1 MNIQQF
7 LAHHSL
13 IANPF
18 VEEDAQTDQVF
29 KEYCL
34 RETFHP
40 AWEKIYGNPVDPS
53 TSIVF
58 GEKGSGKTAIRL
70 QMFEHLLLHNS
81 EHPSN
86 RVFVVEY
93 VDFNPFLDHFW
104 ETLPSRRRKP
114 DRLLSEWK
122 LWDHADAIL
131 SLGVTQLVDRIL
143 GQSSATADESFHVD
157 LKSLDHHQAR
167 DLLLLAACYDRS
179 TKDTYKG
186 RWNRLRR
193 KLRFHTWKRRWDL
206 ALCFVVPVIVLTIIF
221 SQGWEAGLRA
231 LNTPWPY
238 VAIGIGFLPRTF
250 RMAKSYLKARR
261 IAKHLRTIPTQ
272 RRALGQLLL
281 HFSAS
286 ELDGQPLPNKDRTD
300 DRFEL
305 LRKLQGVLQSL
316 QFPSIVILVDRIDEP
331 HLINGRA
338 DLMKAF
344 LWPLLDNKLL
354 KHPGIGFKLLLPIE
368 LEDFLDRE
376 DRDFFQRARLDKQN
390 MIPSLE
396 WTGEALY
403 DVASARVRACAREGT
418 EPMLRDWFEEGMS
431 EARLVKAFRDLRVPR
446 HLFKFMYRLLIEH
459 GNAYTDE
466 SPAWKIRSELFDSV
480 LAVYL
485 RDQEQVDRG
494 LRAG

>member
-1 MNIQQF
+1 MNIQKF
-7 LAHHSL
+7 LAHHGL

-29 KEYCL
+29 KEHCL

-40 AWEKIYGNPVDPS
+40 AWEKIYGNPADPS

-70 QMFEHLLLHNS
+70 QMYEHLMLQNQ
-81 EHPSN
+81 ERPDQ
-86 RVFVVEY
+86 RVFVIEY

-104 ETLPSRRRKP
+104 ETLPTRRRKP
-114 DRLLSEWK
+114 DRLLGEWK

-131 SLGVTQLVDRIL
+131 SLGVTQLVDQIL
-143 GQSSATADESFHVD
+143 AQNGDTSEKRFPLD

-179 TKDTYKG
+179 TADTYQG
-186 RWNRLRR
+186 RWHRLRR
-193 KLRFHTWKRRWDL
+193 KLRFRTWKRRWDA
-206 ALCFVVPVIVLTIIF
+206 ALCLLVPLVVLIIIF
-221 SQGWEAGLRA
+221 SQGWDAGLQA

-238 VAIGIGFLPRTF
+238 LAAAGACLPRTF
-250 RMAKSYLKARR
+250 RMAKSYLKARG
-261 IAKHLRTIPTQ
+261 IARHLRTIPTQ

-286 ELDGQPLPNKDRTD
+286 EFEGQPLPNKDRTD

-316 QFPSIVILVDRIDEP
+316 QVPGIVILVDRIDEP

-376 DRDFFQRARLDKQN
+376 ERDFFQRARLDKQN

-403 DVASARVRACAREGT
+403 DVASARVRACAREDSQ
-418 EPMLRDWFEEGMS
+418 PMLRDWFEEGMS

-466 SPAWKIRSELFDSV
+466 SPAWKIRSEMFDSV

>member
-1 MNIQQF
+1 MNIQHF

-13 IANPF
+13 TANPF
-18 VEEDAQTDQVF
+18 VEEDAQTDRVF
-29 KEYCL
+29 KEHCL

-40 AWEKIYGNPVDPS
+40 AWEKIFGSPADPS

-58 GEKGSGKTAIRL
+58 GEKGSGKTALRL
-70 QMFEHLLLHNS
+70 QMLEHLLLYNQQ
-81 EHPSN
+81 HPTG
-86 RVFVVEY
+86 RVFVIDY
-93 VDFNPFLDHFW
+93 VDFNPFLDRFC
-104 ETLPSRRRKP
+104 ETLPSRRQRP
-114 DRLLSEWK
+114 DRALGEWK

-131 SLGVTQLVDRIL
+131 SLGVTRLIDEIL
-143 GQSSATADESFHVD
+143 GHASTREALSLEVD
-157 LKSLDHHQAR
+157 LKSLDRNQAR

-179 TKDTYKG
+179 TAETFKG

-193 KLRFHTWKRRWDL
+193 KLRFRTWARRWDL
-206 ALCFVVPVIVLTIIF
+206 ALCFLLPLGVLAIIF
-221 SQGWEAGLRA
+221 SQGWEAGLQA

-238 VAIGIGFLPRTF
+238 VAMAASFLPRLF
-250 RMAKSYLKARR
+250 RMTKSFWKAYGVAR
-261 IAKHLRTIPTQ
+261 HLRAIPCQ
-272 RRALGQLLL
+272 KRALGQLLL
-281 HFSAS
+281 HFSGS
-286 ELDGQPLPNKDRTD
+286 ELEGQPLPNKDRTD

-305 LRKLQGVLQSL
+305 LRKLQGILESL
-316 QFPSIVILVDRIDEP
+316 HFPGIVVLVDRIDEP

-344 LWPLLDNKLL
+344 LWPMLDNKLL

-368 LEDFLDRE
+368 VADFLDRE
-376 DRDFFQRARLDKQN
+376 ERDFFQRARLDKQN

-403 DVASARVRACAREGT
+403 DVASARLRACAQEGT
-418 EPMLRDWFEEGMS
+418 KPLLCDWFEEGMS
-431 EARLVKAFRDLRVPR
+431 DTRLVKAFRDLRVPR

-459 GNAYTDE
+459 GNAHTDE
-466 SPAWKIRSELFDSV
+466 NPAWKIRGEMFESV

-485 RDQEQVDRG
+485 RDQDQVDRG

>member
-167 DLLLLAACYDRS
+167 DLFTACCLLRPFDEGYLQRKMEPLAPQITLSYMEEALGFSDLFCCSCDCADHYFF
-179 TKDTYKG
+179 
-186 RWNRLRR
+186 LRDG
-193 KLRFHTWKRRWDL
+193 KQAYGHSIHPGLTWRL
-206 ALCFVVPVIVLTIIF
+206 ALDFCHAPSGWPRVI
-221 SQGWEAGLRA
+221 
-231 LNTPWPY
+231 
-238 VAIGIGFLPRTF
+238 
-250 RMAKSYLKARR
+250 
-261 IAKHLRTIPTQ
+261 
-272 RRALGQLLL
+272 
-281 HFSAS
+281 
-286 ELDGQPLPNKDRTD
+286 
-300 DRFEL
+300 
-305 LRKLQGVLQSL
+305 
-316 QFPSIVILVDRIDEP
+316 
-331 HLINGRA
+331 
-338 DLMKAF
+338 
-344 LWPLLDNKLL
+344 
-354 KHPGIGFKLLLPIE
+354 
-368 LEDFLDRE
+368 
-376 DRDFFQRARLDKQN
+376 
-390 MIPSLE
+390 
-396 WTGEALY
+396 
-403 DVASARVRACAREGT
+403 
-418 EPMLRDWFEEGMS
+418 
-431 EARLVKAFRDLRVPR
+431 
-446 HLFKFMYRLLIEH
+446 
-459 GNAYTDE
+459 
-466 SPAWKIRSELFDSV
+466 
-480 LAVYL
+480 
-485 RDQEQVDRG
+485 
-494 LRAG
+494 

>member
-7 LAHHSL
+7 LAHHGL

-29 KEYCL
+29 KEHCL

-70 QMFEHLLLHNS
+70 QMFEHLMLHNT
-81 EHPSN
+81 ERDDQ
-86 RVFVVEY
+86 RVFVIEY

-104 ETLPSRRRKP
+104 ETLPTRRRKP
-114 DRLLSEWK
+114 ERLLGEWK

-131 SLGVTQLVDRIL
+131 SLGVTQLVDHIL
-143 GQSSATADESFHVD
+143 AQSSESSDKRFPLD

-179 TKDTYKG
+179 TADTYQG
-186 RWNRLRR
+186 RWHRLRR
-193 KLRFHTWKRRWDL
+193 KLRFRTWKRRWDA
-206 ALCFVVPVIVLTIIF
+206 ALCLLVPLVVLIIIF
-221 SQGWEAGLRA
+221 SQGWDAGLQA

-238 VAIGIGFLPRTF
+238 LAAAGACLPRIF
-250 RMAKSYLKARR
+250 RMAKSYLKARG
-261 IAKHLRTIPTQ
+261 IARHLRTIPTQ

-286 ELDGQPLPNKDRTD
+286 EFEGQPLPNKDRTD

-316 QFPSIVILVDRIDEP
+316 QVPGIVILVDRIDEP

-376 DRDFFQRARLDKQN
+376 ERDFFQRARLDKQN

-403 DVASARVRACAREGT
+403 DVASARVRACAREGGQ
-418 EPMLRDWFEEGMS
+418 PLLRDWFEEGMS

-466 SPAWKIRSELFDSV
+466 SPAWKIRSEMFDSV

>member
-1 MNIQQF
+1 MNIQHF

-13 IANPF
+13 AANPF
-18 VEEDAQTDQVF
+18 VEEDAQTDRVF
-29 KEYCL
+29 KEHCL
-34 RETFHP
+34 RDTFHP
-40 AWEKIYGNPVDPS
+40 AWEKIFGNPADPS

-70 QMFEHLLLHNS
+70 QMFEHLILYNLK
-81 EHPSN
+81 HPHE
-86 RVFVVEY
+86 RVFVIDY
-93 VDFNPFLDHFW
+93 VDFNPFLDRFC
-104 ETLPSRRRKP
+104 ETLPARRRKP

-131 SLGVTQLVDRIL
+131 SLGVTRLVDGIL
-143 GQSSATADESFHVD
+143 AQASSRPEFPVEVG
-157 LKSLDHHQAR
+157 LKSLDRNQAR

-179 TKDTYKG
+179 TAETFKG
-186 RWNRLRR
+186 RWHRLRR
-193 KLRFHTWKRRWDL
+193 KLRFRTWKRGWDL
-206 ALCFVVPVIVLTIIF
+206 AICFLVPLVVLAIIF
-221 SQGWEAGLRA
+221 SQGWSEGLGK

-238 VAIGIGFLPRTF
+238 MAIGAGFVPRLY
-250 RMAKSYLKARR
+250 RMAKSFLKASGVAR
-261 IAKHLRTIPTQ
+261 HLRVIPSQ
-272 RRALGQLLL
+272 KRALAQLLL
-281 HFSAS
+281 HFSQS
-286 ELDGQPLPNKDRTD
+286 ELEGQPLPNKDRTD

-305 LRKLQGVLQSL
+305 IRKLQGILQSL
-316 QFPSIVILVDRIDEP
+316 DFAGIVVLVDRIDEP

-368 LEDFLDRE
+368 VANFLERE

-403 DVASARVRACAREGT
+403 DVASARLRACAAEGT
-418 EPMLRDWFEEGMS
+418 TPILADWFEEGMS
-431 EARLVKAFRDLRVPR
+431 EDRLVKAFRDLRVPR

-459 GNAYTDE
+459 GNAHTDE
-466 SPAWKIRSELFDSV
+466 RPAWKISSEMFEAV

-485 RDQEQVDRG
+485 RDQDQVDRG